1 MPDQELAMPKHDVAR
16 SSTRFGWFALT
27 LCVAA
32 CSSPSGANSGSGTG
46 NHGGSSGSASPTTS
60 GQISSTSGSSGAIGA
75 AAGAA
80 ANAGAGTSA
89 GTTEGASAGADT
101 AAGAG
106 TGADS
111 GAGGSA
117 DAGASAD
124 AAPSDSS
131 GSPAT
136 SESGTAGITLPST
149 LVGNVKIM
157 VLGSSNELG
166 SCWRAYLWQKLH
178 AAGITNF
185 DFVGSIKA
193 DPGCGVPDYDTN
205 LEAHDGW
212 IIEDLSVN
220 DWVTIFKANPPDI
233 VLEHNGGADLLAGH
247 PYANVIKAY
256 TLGVTAARMVNP
268 RVIYL
273 AAQHTPQMPDNAD
286 VMMLNAAMVPWAAG
300 ITTAESPV
308 ALVDLFTGINMQTD
322 MSDGVHLNDMGSE
335 IVSDRWFAALAP
347 ILKP

>member
-1 MPDQELAMPKHDVAR
+1 MPVHDVAR
-16 SSTRFGWFALT
+16 NSPRFGWFALT

-32 CSSPSGANSGSGTG
+32 CSSPSGASNGSGRGSLEGNSGSASGTTSG
-46 NHGGSSGSASPTTS
+46 QSPGPGGSSGTL
-60 GQISSTSGSSGAIGA
+60 A
-75 AAGAA
+75 AA
-80 ANAGAGTSA
+80 AGAGTSA
-89 GTTEGASAGADT
+89 GTSAGANAGAGATAGASAGADA
-101 AAGAG
+101 AAGAA
-106 TGADS
+106 TGADAS
-111 GAGGSA
+111 AGG
-117 DAGASAD
+117 GPSAD
-124 AAPSDSS
+124 AAPSDS
-131 GSPAT
+131 GGILAT
-136 SESGTAGITLPST
+136 SESGTARITLPST
-149 LVGNVKIM
+149 IVGNVKIM

-178 AAGITNF
+178 TAGITNF

-193 DPGCGVPDYDTN
+193 GPACGVPDYDTN

-220 DWVTIFKANPPDI
+220 DWVAIFKANPPDI
-233 VLEHNGGADLLAGH
+233 VLEHNGGADLLAGY
-247 PYANVIKAY
+247 PYPNVIQAY

-273 AAQHTPQMPDNAD
+273 AAQHTPQMPDNSD

-300 ITTAESPV
+300 ITTSESPV